1 MREISEEMQMGEL
14 RWQCCRCGWVYDPIE
29 EKHEKKYNRFEDL
42 PEDYSCRRC
51 DAIKNQFKQVEAI

>member
-1 MREISEEMQMGEL
+1 MGEL